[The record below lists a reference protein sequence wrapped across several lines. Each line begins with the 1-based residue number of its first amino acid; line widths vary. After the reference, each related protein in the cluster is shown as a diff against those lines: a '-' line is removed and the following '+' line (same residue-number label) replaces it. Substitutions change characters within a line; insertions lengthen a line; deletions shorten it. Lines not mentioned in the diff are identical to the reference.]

1 MGSAIYLLSA
11 LLVMGDGTQPAGV
24 QTDGPGA
31 AFGSVQSELQDQI
44 AKSNARLP
52 TPKLP
57 VMTGSQPKVRVLT
70 ASEQKPAALRPE
82 TRVQRWTF

>member
-11 LLVMGDGTQPAGV
+11 LLVMGDDTPSQVISTNAPA
-24 QTDGPGA
+24 A
-31 AFGSVQSELQDQI
+31 ASITLQAELQDRI